1 MSNVHVCVR
10 MHLQSIT
17 YTHARLT
24 LANQFPH
31 SHSHSMHSSFHMFLS
46 VSSPSHS
53 NTMMMSRC
61 FYHFNCFCFLLS
73 FAWMVTNMCID
84 WKTVYVHWRGHRFSV
99 FRTACCNTNCVCSRE
114 KKPSIREEE
123 KYTHKLFLFE
133 KKLLLQKKMTFVIK
147 FLNILIHY
155 RPNTTKTN

>member
-1 MSNVHVCVR
+1 MYSVHVCVR

-73 FAWMVTNMCID
+73 FAWMATNMCID

-99 FRTACCNTNCVCSRE
+99 FRTACCNTNCVCSR
-114 KKPSIREEE
+114 KKNLR
-123 KYTHKLFLFE
+123 FE
-133 KKLLLQKKMTFVIK
+133 KKKNTHINYFYSKKNYYCKKRWHLLSK
-147 FLNILIHY
+147 FSIS
-155 RPNTTKTN
+155 